1 MARGVNKVI
10 LVGTLGNDPE
20 VKTMP
25 NGKTVVN
32 INLAT
37 NEQWKDK
44 NGQKQ
49 ESTEWHNVVFFD
61 KLGQIACDY
70 LSKGSLV
77 YIEGKVKYR
86 KKTDQQTGKE
96 ITYTNIVVHEMQML
110 GGGPRREPERQ
121 PQQNLNNQF
130 QSPDDIPW

>member
-20 VKTMP
+20 VKSLP
-25 NGKTVVN
+25 NGRTVVN

-44 NGQKQ
+44 SGQKQ
-49 ESTEWHNVVFFD
+49 EKTEWHYVVFFD
-61 KLGQIACDY
+61 KLGQIASDY
-70 LSKGSLV
+70 LSKGSTV
-77 YIEGKVKYR
+77 YIEGKLTYR

-96 ITYTNIVVHEMQML
+96 ITYTNIVAHEMQML
-110 GGGPRREPERQ
+110 GGGQRRE
-121 PQQNLNNQF
+121 QQNLNNQF
-130 QSPDDIPW
+130 QSPDEIPW